1 MSNLTS
7 DLDNVW
13 RDVCEGFGL
22 NEAWSCNEAKCKNIH
37 QRLLYFNESHLA
49 DSDYIDDVVQSLSR
63 GFYLTKSAV
72 QWHEPTIGRNLD
84 GKPNNTQKARGVQ
97 WRLVMAYGG
106 FETTTKTLLKM
117 GRGGLSP
124 GALRDFTNKCSL
136 PTYTPLPSPKVA
148 RVNLDKWLNKPPA
161 TPTGQTA
168 LIDFLSLEHGDAQI
182 VEAWMVQAA
191 KVSSWTDAVRLAK
204 ALRNATAHGALSAT
218 KVKQW
223 GLENAIF
230 TLSDNLGELVVAGL
244 RKLM

>member
-1 MSNLTS
+1 
-7 DLDNVW
+7 
-13 RDVCEGFGL
+13 
-22 NEAWSCNEAKCKNIH
+22 
-37 QRLLYFNESHLA
+37 
-49 DSDYIDDVVQSLSR
+49 
-63 GFYLTKSAV
+63 
-72 QWHEPTIGRNLD
+72 
-84 GKPNNTQKARGVQ
+84 
-97 WRLVMAYGG
+97 MAYGG

-124 GALRDFTNKCSL
+124 GALSDFTNKCSL

-168 LIDFLSLEHGDAQI
+168 LIDFLSLERGDAQI
-182 VEAWMVQAA
+182 VEAWMVQSAE
-191 KVSSWTDAVRLAK
+191 VSSWTDAVRLAK

-223 GLENAIF
+223 GLENALV

-244 RKLM
+244 RKLT